1 MVKDVHSS
9 SLQGIYK
16 EIADIIG
23 VDATIAIYK
32 ELRGQQV
39 TFPTRLYERNYVIK
53 EVNSRYNG
61 TNLKDLARE
70 FDYTERWIRTFINNK

>member
-1 MVKDVHSS
+1 MVEDVHSS

-23 VDATIAIYK
+23 VEATIAIYK

>member
-1 MVKDVHSS
+1 MVEDVHSS

-23 VDATIAIYK
+23 VEATIAIYK

-61 TNLKDLARE
+61 TNLKDLAKE